1 MTTGR
6 DSSDRLSE
14 LAGRLAQL
22 RTAESQDLG
31 LISVAVG
38 AIYAVKSAVKLG
50 YSGLRSTRT
59 QQVHVRKAA
68 EALGRGGTPRTSVY
82 LAGYYFNDSLL
93 RLDIAYEGVLRR
105 ITREGGDA
113 RSDELIEL
121 AVTVP
126 GIGREQFAEWRRI
139 RKEVGGLKH
148 RNPEQIE
155 RHRTGRGVDVKTV
168 VSALMKLVS
177 LIERCV
183 PRRGA

>member
-1 MTTGR
+1 MRGALLGRADDAWDEREPRGVEGAAGGVREMTTGR

-38 AIYAVKSAVKLG
+38 AIYAVKSAVKWG

-93 RLDIAYEGVLRR
+93 RLDIAY
-105 ITREGGDA
+105 A
-113 RSDELIEL
+113 RYCL
-121 AVTVP
+121 
-126 GIGREQFAEWRRI
+126 
-139 RKEVGGLKH
+139 
-148 RNPEQIE
+148 
-155 RHRTGRGVDVKTV
+155 
-168 VSALMKLVS
+168 
-177 LIERCV
+177 
-183 PRRGA
+183 